1 MIYFPYTNQGIW
13 MAYWMFLTD
22 LLAQRLN
29 FHFKKSLLLGLLFFY
44 ISCSG
49 SNPLS
54 DLLGNISSKVASSK
68 VAISSKVA
76 SSKVAQK
83 VGKYLPTSS
92 REFGDIYAMES
103 QVRNHREWVQ
113 DKAKELKATKK
124 TLRPLLNESLQ
135 NDFKFYEFVD
145 ANLKTMAAAHKN
157 ILSNAK
163 TEKKLIISVQKS
175 RQLEI
180 ESKIPGKEKTFKQ
193 QFITLDN
200 AIIERKLS
208 YEESIL
214 KIEKALEKRD
224 MELVFITKQKDD
236 WFFISQG
243 LFDRRTELQPK
254 INDLT
259 SEVVNAVADSGN
271 YIEIIGIRLNKVE
284 RLNRKLDQLDKFFVV
299 IDKIA
304 EKEKG
309 GRVYLRNNPE
319 KKEEYELRFDK
330 SVEAYETHLEDLTML
345 LLD

>member
-1 MIYFPYTNQGIW
+1 M
-13 MAYWMFLTD
+13 
-22 LLAQRLN
+22 
-29 FHFKKSLLLGLLFFY
+29 LGLLFFY

-49 SNPLS
+49 SNPVS

-68 VAISSKVA
+68 VAI

-113 DKAKELKATKK
+113 DKAKELKVTKK
-124 TLRPLLNESLQ
+124 ILGPLLNKSRQ
-135 NDFKFYEFVD
+135 NDFQFYEYVD
-145 ANLKTMAAAHKN
+145 ANLDIMTAAHKN

-163 TEKKLIISVQKS
+163 TEKKLIIRVQKS
-175 RQLEI
+175 KRLDI
-180 ESKIPGKEKTFKQ
+180 ESKIPGKEKTFRQ

-236 WFFISQG
+236 WFFISQE
-243 LFDRRTELQPK
+243 LFDRRMELQPK
-254 INDLT
+254 INNLT

-309 GRVYLRNNPE
+309 GRVFIRKDPE
-319 KKEEYELRFDK
+319 KKEGYELRFEK
-330 SVEAYETHLEDLTML
+330 SVEAYETHLEDLNML
-345 LLD
+345 LSD

>member
-1 MIYFPYTNQGIW
+1 MKIRSVDLTIYLPYTNQGIW
-13 MAYWMFLTD
+13 MAYWMFLTE
-22 LLAQRLN
+22 LLVQRLK

-49 SNPLS
+49 SNPVS
-54 DLLGNISSKVASSK
+54 ELLGN
-68 VAISSKVA
+68 ISSKVA

-83 VGKYLPTSS
+83 VGKYMPTSS

-113 DKAKELKATKK
+113 DKAKELKASKK
-124 TLRPLLNESLQ
+124 ILRPLLNKSLQ

-145 ANLKTMAAAHKN
+145 ANLDIMVVAHKN

-163 TEKKLIISVQKS
+163 TEKKLIIRVQKS
-175 RQLEI
+175 KRLDI
-180 ESKIPGKEKTFKQ
+180 ESKIPGKEKTFRQ

-208 YEESIL
+208 YEESLL
-214 KIEKALEKRD
+214 KIEKALERRD
-224 MELVFITKQKDD
+224 MELVFIRKQKDD
-236 WFFISQG
+236 WFFISQE
-243 LFDRRTELQPK
+243 LLDRRLGLQPK
-254 INDLT
+254 IEDLT
-259 SEVVNAVADSGN
+259 SEVVNAVADGGN
-271 YIEIIGIRLNKVE
+271 YIETIGIRLNKVE
-284 RLNRKLDQLDKFFVV
+284 KLNQQLDRLDKFFVI

-309 GRVYLRNNPE
+309 GRVFIRKDPG
-319 KKEEYELRFDK
+319 KKEGYELRFDK

-345 LLD
+345 LSD

>member
-1 MIYFPYTNQGIW
+1 MIYFSYTNQGIW
-13 MAYWMFLTD
+13 MTYWMFLTD
-22 LLAQRLN
+22 LLAHRLN
-29 FHFKKSLLLGLLFFY
+29 FHFKKSLLLGLLFFH

-49 SNPLS
+49 SNPVS
-54 DLLGNISSKVASSK
+54 DLLGS
-68 VAISSKVA
+68 ISSKVA

-113 DKAKELKATKK
+113 DKAKELKVTKK
-124 TLRPLLNESLQ
+124 ILGPLLNKSRQ
-135 NDFKFYEFVD
+135 NDFQFYEYVD
-145 ANLKTMAAAHKN
+145 ANLDIMTAAHKN

-163 TEKKLIISVQKS
+163 TEKKLIIRVQKS
-175 RQLEI
+175 KRLDI
-180 ESKIPGKEKTFKQ
+180 ESIIPGKEKTFRQ

-214 KIEKALEKRD
+214 KIEKALGKRD

-236 WFFISQG
+236 WFFISQE
-243 LFDRRTELQPK
+243 LFDRRMELQPK

-309 GRVYLRNNPE
+309 GRVFIRKDPE
-319 KKEEYELRFDK
+319 KKEGYELRFEK

>member
-1 MIYFPYTNQGIW
+1 M
-13 MAYWMFLTD
+13 
-22 LLAQRLN
+22 
-29 FHFKKSLLLGLLFFY
+29 LGLLFFH

-49 SNPLS
+49 SNPVS
-54 DLLGNISSKVASSK
+54 DLLGS
-68 VAISSKVA
+68 ISSKVA

-113 DKAKELKATKK
+113 DKGKELKVTKK
-124 TLRPLLNESLQ
+124 ILRPLLNKSRQ
-135 NDFKFYEFVD
+135 DDFQFYEYVD
-145 ANLKTMAAAHKN
+145 ANLDIMTAAHKN

-163 TEKKLIISVQKS
+163 TEKKLIIRVQKS
-175 RQLEI
+175 KRLDI
-180 ESKIPGKEKTFKQ
+180 ESKIPGKEKTFRQ

-200 AIIERKLS
+200 GIIERKLS

-214 KIEKALEKRD
+214 KIEKALGKRD
-224 MELVFITKQKDD
+224 MELVFITKQKDE

-243 LFDRRTELQPK
+243 LFDRRMELQPK
-254 INDLT
+254 INNLT

-304 EKEKG
+304 AKEKG
-309 GRVYLRNNPE
+309 GRVFIRKDHE
-319 KKEEYELRFDK
+319 KKEGYELRFDK
-330 SVEAYETHLEDLTML
+330 SVEAYETHLEDLNML
-345 LLD
+345 LSD

>member
-1 MIYFPYTNQGIW
+1 MPTN
-13 MAYWMFLTD
+13 
-22 LLAQRLN
+22 
-29 FHFKKSLLLGLLFFY
+29 
-44 ISCSG
+44 
-49 SNPLS
+49 
-54 DLLGNISSKVASSK
+54 
-68 VAISSKVA
+68 
-76 SSKVAQK
+76 
-83 VGKYLPTSS
+83 S

-113 DKAKELKATKK
+113 DKAKELKSTKK
-124 TLRPLLNESLQ
+124 TLRLLLNESLQ

-175 RQLEI
+175 RRLEI
-180 ESKIPGKEKTFKQ
+180 ESKIPGKEKTFRQ

-208 YEESIL
+208 YEESL
-214 KIEKALEKRD
+214 SKIEKALEKRE
-224 MELVFITKQKDD
+224 MELVLITKQKDD
-236 WFFISQG
+236 WFFISQA

-254 INDLT
+254 INHLT

-309 GRVYLRNNPE
+309 GRVFIRNDPE
-319 KKEEYELRFDK
+319 KKEEYELRFEK
-330 SVEAYETHLEDLTML
+330 SVEAYETHLEDLKIL
-345 LLD
+345 LSD

>member
-13 MAYWMFLTD
+13 MTYWMFLTN

-29 FHFKKSLLLGLLFFY
+29 FYFKKSLFLGLLFFH

-49 SNPLS
+49 SNPVS
-54 DLLGNISSKVASSK
+54 DLLGS
-68 VAISSKVA
+68 ISSKVA

-113 DKAKELKATKK
+113 DKAKELKVTKK
-124 TLRPLLNESLQ
+124 ILRPLLNKSRQ
-135 NDFKFYEFVD
+135 DDFQFYEYVD
-145 ANLKTMAAAHKN
+145 ANLDIMAAAHKN

-163 TEKKLIISVQKS
+163 TEKKLIIRVQKS
-175 RQLEI
+175 RRLEI
-180 ESKIPGKEKTFKQ
+180 ESKIPGKEKTFRQ

-224 MELVFITKQKDD
+224 MELVFITKQKED

-254 INDLT
+254 IKHLT

>member
-13 MAYWMFLTD
+13 MAYWMFLTN

-29 FHFKKSLLLGLLFFY
+29 FHFKKSLLLGLLFFH

-49 SNPLS
+49 SNPVS
-54 DLLGNISSKVASSK
+54 DLLGS
-68 VAISSKVA
+68 ISSKVA

-113 DKAKELKATKK
+113 DKAKELKVTKK
-124 TLRPLLNESLQ
+124 ILGPLLNKSRQ
-135 NDFKFYEFVD
+135 NDFQFYEYVD
-145 ANLKTMAAAHKN
+145 ANLDIMTAAHKN

-163 TEKKLIISVQKS
+163 TEKKLIIRVQKS
-175 RQLEI
+175 KRLDI
-180 ESKIPGKEKTFKQ
+180 ESKIPGKEKTFRQ

-214 KIEKALEKRD
+214 KIEKALGKRD

-243 LFDRRTELQPK
+243 LFDRRMELQPK

-309 GRVYLRNNPE
+309 GRVFIRKDPE
-319 KKEEYELRFDK
+319 KKEGYELRFEK
-330 SVEAYETHLEDLTML
+330 SVEAYETHLEDLNML
-345 LLD
+345 LSD

>member
-1 MIYFPYTNQGIW
+1 
-13 MAYWMFLTD
+13 
-22 LLAQRLN
+22 
-29 FHFKKSLLLGLLFFY
+29 
-44 ISCSG
+44 
-49 SNPLS
+49 
-54 DLLGNISSKVASSK
+54 LGN
-68 VAISSKVA
+68 ISSKVA

-83 VGKYLPTSS
+83 VGKYMPTNS

-113 DKAKELKATKK
+113 DKAKELKSTKK
-124 TLRPLLNESLQ
+124 TLRLLLNESLQ

-180 ESKIPGKEKTFKQ
+180 ESKIPGKEKTFRQ

-208 YEESIL
+208 YEESL
-214 KIEKALEKRD
+214 SKIEKALEKRD

-243 LFDRRTELQPK
+243 LFDRRTKLQPK

-271 YIEIIGIRLNKVE
+271 YIELIGIRLNKVE
-284 RLNRKLDQLDKFFVV
+284 RLNRRLDQLDKFFVV

-309 GRVYLRNNPE
+309 GRVYLRDNPE

>member
-1 MIYFPYTNQGIW
+1 M
-13 MAYWMFLTD
+13 
-22 LLAQRLN
+22 
-29 FHFKKSLLLGLLFFY
+29 LGLLFFH

-54 DLLGNISSKVASSK
+54 DLLGS
-68 VAISSKVA
+68 ISSKVA

-124 TLRPLLNESLQ
+124 ILRPLLNKSLQ

-145 ANLKTMAAAHKN
+145 ANLDIMAAAHKN

-163 TEKKLIISVQKS
+163 TEKKLIIRVQKS
-175 RQLEI
+175 RRLEI
-180 ESKIPGKEKTFKQ
+180 ESKIPGKEKTFRQ

-208 YEESIL
+208 YEESLL
-214 KIEKALEKRD
+214 KIEKALERRD
-224 MELVFITKQKDD
+224 MELVFIRKQKDD
-236 WFFISQG
+236 WFFISQE
-243 LFDRRTELQPK
+243 LLDRRLGLQPK
-254 INDLT
+254 IEDLT
-259 SEVVNAVADSGN
+259 SEVVNAVADGGN
-271 YIEIIGIRLNKVE
+271 YIETIGIRLNKVE
-284 RLNRKLDQLDKFFVV
+284 KLNQQLDRLDKFFVI

-309 GRVYLRNNPE
+309 GRVFIRKDPG
-319 KKEEYELRFDK
+319 KKEGYELRFDK

>member
-1 MIYFPYTNQGIW
+1 MT
-13 MAYWMFLTD
+13 YWMFLTD

-49 SNPLS
+49 SNPVS

-76 SSKVAQK
+76 QK
-83 VGKYLPTSS
+83 VGKYMPTNS

-163 TEKKLIISVQKS
+163 TEKKLIISVQKN
-175 RQLEI
+175 RRLEI

-214 KIEKALEKRD
+214 KIKKAMEKRD

>member
-1 MIYFPYTNQGIW
+1 MKIRSVDLTIYLPYTNQGIW
-13 MAYWMFLTD
+13 MAYWMFLTK
-22 LLAQRLN
+22 LLVQRLN
-29 FHFKKSLLLGLLFFY
+29 FHFKKSLLLGLLFFH

-54 DLLGNISSKVASSK
+54 DLLGS
-68 VAISSKVA
+68 ISSKVA

-124 TLRPLLNESLQ
+124 ILRPLLNKSLQ

-145 ANLKTMAAAHKN
+145 ANLDIMAAAHKN

-163 TEKKLIISVQKS
+163 TEKKLIIRVQKS
-175 RQLEI
+175 KRLDI
-180 ESKIPGKEKTFKQ
+180 ESKIPGKEKTFRQ

-208 YEESIL
+208 YEESLL
-214 KIEKALEKRD
+214 KIEKALERRD
-224 MELVFITKQKDD
+224 MELVFIRKQKDD
-236 WFFISQG
+236 WFFISQE
-243 LFDRRTELQPK
+243 LLDRRLGLQPK
-254 INDLT
+254 IEDLT
-259 SEVVNAVADSGN
+259 SEVVNAVADGGN
-271 YIEIIGIRLNKVE
+271 YIETIGIRLNKVE
-284 RLNRKLDQLDKFFVV
+284 KLNQQLDRLDKFFVI

-309 GRVYLRNNPE
+309 GRVFIRKDPG
-319 KKEEYELRFDK
+319 KKEGYELRFEK
-330 SVEAYETHLEDLTML
+330 SVEAYETHLEDLNML
-345 LLD
+345 LSD

>member
-1 MIYFPYTNQGIW
+1 
-13 MAYWMFLTD
+13 MAYWLFLTE
-22 LLAQRLN
+22 LRVQRLN
-29 FHFKKSLLLGLLFFY
+29 FHFKKSFFPGLLFFY

-49 SNPLS
+49 SNPVS

-68 VAISSKVA
+68 VA
-76 SSKVAQK
+76 QK
-83 VGKYLPTSS
+83 VGKYMPTNS

-124 TLRPLLNESLQ
+124 TLRLLLNESLQ

-180 ESKIPGKEKTFKQ
+180 ESKIPGKEKTFRQ

-208 YEESIL
+208 YEESL
-214 KIEKALEKRD
+214 SKIEKALEKRD

-243 LFDRRTELQPK
+243 LFDRRTKLQPK

-271 YIEIIGIRLNKVE
+271 YIELIGIRLNKVE
-284 RLNRKLDQLDKFFVV
+284 RLNRRLDQLDKFFVV
-299 IDKIA
+299 VDKIA

-309 GRVYLRNNPE
+309 GRVYLRDNPE

>member
-1 MIYFPYTNQGIW
+1 
-13 MAYWMFLTD
+13 
-22 LLAQRLN
+22 
-29 FHFKKSLLLGLLFFY
+29 LLGLLFFH

-49 SNPLS
+49 SNPVS
-54 DLLGNISSKVASSK
+54 DLLGS
-68 VAISSKVA
+68 ISSKVA

-113 DKAKELKATKK
+113 DKAKELKVTKK
-124 TLRPLLNESLQ
+124 ILGPLLNKSRQ
-135 NDFKFYEFVD
+135 NDFQFYEYVD
-145 ANLKTMAAAHKN
+145 ANLDIMTAAHKN

-163 TEKKLIISVQKS
+163 TEKKLIIRVQKS
-175 RQLEI
+175 KRLDI
-180 ESKIPGKEKTFKQ
+180 ESKIPGKEKTFRQ

-214 KIEKALEKRD
+214 KIEKAVEKRD
-224 MELVFITKQKDD
+224 MKLVFITKQKDD
-236 WFFISQG
+236 WFFISQE
-243 LFDRRTELQPK
+243 LFDRRMELQPK
-254 INDLT
+254 INNLT

-309 GRVYLRNNPE
+309 GRVFIRKDPE
-319 KKEEYELRFDK
+319 KKEGYELRFEK
-330 SVEAYETHLEDLTML
+330 SVEAYETHLEDLNML
-345 LLD
+345 LSD

>member
-1 MIYFPYTNQGIW
+1 
-13 MAYWMFLTD
+13 
-22 LLAQRLN
+22 
-29 FHFKKSLLLGLLFFY
+29 
-44 ISCSG
+44 
-49 SNPLS
+49 
-54 DLLGNISSKVASSK
+54 LGN
-68 VAISSKVA
+68 ISSKVA

-83 VGKYLPTSS
+83 VGKYMPTNS

-124 TLRPLLNESLQ
+124 TLRLLLNESLQ
-135 NDFKFYEFVD
+135 SDFKFYEFVD

-180 ESKIPGKEKTFKQ
+180 ESKIPGKEKTFRQ

-200 AIIERKLS
+200 AINERKLS
-208 YEESIL
+208 YEESL
-214 KIEKALEKRD
+214 SKIEKALEKRD

-243 LFDRRTELQPK
+243 LFDRRTKLQPK

-259 SEVVNAVADSGN
+259 SEVVNAVVDSGN
-271 YIEIIGIRLNKVE
+271 YIELIGIRLNKVE
-284 RLNRKLDQLDKFFVV
+284 RLNRRLDQLDKFFVV

-309 GRVYLRNNPE
+309 GRVYLRDNPE

-330 SVEAYETHLEDLTML
+330 SVEAYETHLQDLTML
-345 LLD
+345 LSD

>member
-29 FHFKKSLLLGLLFFY
+29 FHFKKSLLLGLLFFH

-49 SNPLS
+49 SNPVS
-54 DLLGNISSKVASSK
+54 DLLGS
-68 VAISSKVA
+68 ISSKVA

-113 DKAKELKATKK
+113 DKAKELKVTKK
-124 TLRPLLNESLQ
+124 ILGPLLNKSRQ
-135 NDFKFYEFVD
+135 NDFQFYEYVD
-145 ANLKTMAAAHKN
+145 ANLDIMTAAHKN

-163 TEKKLIISVQKS
+163 TEKKLMIRVQKS
-175 RQLEI
+175 KRLDI
-180 ESKIPGKEKTFKQ
+180 ESIIPGKEKTFRQ
-193 QFITLDN
+193 QFINLDN
-200 AIIERKLS
+200 SIIERKLS

-224 MELVFITKQKDD
+224 MELVFITKQKND
-236 WFFISQG
+236 WFFISQE
-243 LFDRRTELQPK
+243 LFDRRMELQPK
-254 INDLT
+254 IDGLT
-259 SEVVNAVADSGN
+259 SEVVNAVADGGN
-271 YIEIIGIRLNKVE
+271 YIETIGIRLNKVE
-284 RLNRKLDQLDKFFVV
+284 RLNRKLDKLDKFFLF

-304 EKEKG
+304 EKEKSG
-309 GRVYLRNNPE
+309 PVFIRNDPE
-319 KKEEYELRFDK
+319 EKEGYELRFEK
-330 SVEAYETHLEDLTML
+330 SVEAYETHLEDLNML
-345 LLD
+345 LSD

>member
-1 MIYFPYTNQGIW
+1 
-13 MAYWMFLTD
+13 MAYWLFLTE
-22 LLAQRLN
+22 LRVQRLN
-29 FHFKKSLLLGLLFFY
+29 FHFKKSLFPGLLFFY

-49 SNPLS
+49 SNPAS

-76 SSKVAQK
+76 QK
-83 VGKYLPTSS
+83 VGKYMPTNS
-92 REFGDIYAMES
+92 RKFGDIYAMES

-163 TEKKLIISVQKS
+163 TEKKLIISVQKN
-175 RQLEI
+175 RRLEI

-214 KIEKALEKRD
+214 KIKKALEKRD

>member
-1 MIYFPYTNQGIW
+1 
-13 MAYWMFLTD
+13 MFLTE
-22 LLAQRLN
+22 LRVQRLN
-29 FHFKKSLLLGLLFFY
+29 LHFKRSLLLGLLFFY

-49 SNPLS
+49 SNPVS
-54 DLLGNISSKVASSK
+54 GLLGNISSKFS
-68 VAISSKVA
+68 

-83 VGKYLPTSS
+83 VGKYMPTNS

-113 DKAKELKATKK
+113 DKGKELKATKK
-124 TLRPLLNESLQ
+124 TLRPLLNKSRQ
-135 NDFKFYEFVD
+135 NDFQFYEYVD
-145 ANLKTMAAAHKN
+145 ANLDIMAAAHKN

-163 TEKKLIISVQKS
+163 TEKKLIIRLQKS
-175 RQLEI
+175 KRLDI
-180 ESKIPGKEKTFKQ
+180 ESKIPGKKKTFRQ

-200 AIIERKLS
+200 AVIERKLS
-208 YEESIL
+208 YEKSML

-243 LFDRRTELQPK
+243 LFDRRTELQTK

-309 GRVYLRNNPE
+309 GRVFIRKDPE
-319 KKEEYELRFDK
+319 KKEGYELRFEK
-330 SVEAYETHLEDLTML
+330 SVEAYETHLEDLKIL
-345 LLD
+345 LSD